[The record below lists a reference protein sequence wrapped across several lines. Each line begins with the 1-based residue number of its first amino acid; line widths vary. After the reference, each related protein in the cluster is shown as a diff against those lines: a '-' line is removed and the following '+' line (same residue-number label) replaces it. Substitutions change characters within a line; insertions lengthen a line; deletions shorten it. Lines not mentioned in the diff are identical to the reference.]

1 MLSPCPGTWLLLVLV
16 LVLVLGVV
24 TRDQWRL
31 GLDTQLLV
39 MLVEPGPW

>member
-1 MLSPCPGTWLLLVLV
+1 MLSPCPGTWLLL
-16 LVLVLGVV
+16 LVLGVV

>member
-1 MLSPCPGTWLLLVLV
+1 MLSPCPGTWLLV

>member
-1 MLSPCPGTWLLLVLV
+1 MLSHRPGTWLLLLLV
-16 LVLVLGVV
+16 VLVLGVV

-39 MLVEPGPW
+39 MLVEPRPW

>member
-1 MLSPCPGTWLLLVLV
+1 MLSHRPGTWLLLVV
-16 LVLVLGVV
+16 VLVLGVV

-31 GLDTQLLV
+31 GLDTSVLV

>member
-1 MLSPCPGTWLLLVLV
+1 MLSHCPGTWLLLLLLELV
-16 LVLVLGVV
+16 QGVV

>member
-1 MLSPCPGTWLLLVLV
+1 MLSHRPGTWLL

-31 GLDTQLLV
+31 GLDTSVLV
-39 MLVEPGPW
+39 MLVEPRPW